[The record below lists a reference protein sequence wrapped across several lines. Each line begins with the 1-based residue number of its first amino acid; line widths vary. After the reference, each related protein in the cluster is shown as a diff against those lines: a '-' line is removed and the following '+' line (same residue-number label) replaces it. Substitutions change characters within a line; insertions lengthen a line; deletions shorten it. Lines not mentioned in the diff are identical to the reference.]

1 MTWGDAMK
9 RVLGAVT
16 VLAMIGVAVG
26 AAVPAAADEPDSPST
41 TIVDAL
47 SESAAKGATSPED
60 LSRATGLALSGPG
73 SLAVDDEGLISANVA
88 FAAAP
93 TAAQLAAVRRVAEID
108 RELRFVNAVTVS
120 VRAGDLRSL
129 EAISGVASVVPII
142 RPSVGSLQQAT
153 PATLPTVDPDTCRVF
168 PSDAVGPLHAD
179 IAARDFG
186 VDGTGQTVGI
196 LSDSFA
202 ASKTPPTTPQQ
213 DVALGVLPGPGNPCG
228 YTEPVE
234 VLADAAPGG
243 GDDEGRAMAQ
253 LVHGIA
259 PGARLMFHT
268 AFGGQLGMADGI
280 LALAEAGATV
290 IVDDISYT
298 DEPHYQRGLVSAAIE
313 QVRRQG
319 VAYYTSAGNWNAVG
333 KAGGPSA
340 GRPITSWETTAYRP
354 AACPAWVVVPAGVT
368 SYDCLDFGAPGASDP
383 TDTLFFGGATKV
395 TAVAGWSDPMYSI
408 QSQLQPQ
415 LYVDSPEGPQPV
427 GSGGF
432 FDSDAPMTFIG
443 TGSGPK
449 LQGRVELVVVRDTT
463 APIVPATPAV
473 WITFVD
479 GGSHLDWR
487 EHDASRDDVTV
498 GLSAS
503 GHGADGSAVS
513 VAAVNWRT
521 PTVPEDFT
529 APGGGLLYFQTVDP
543 ATRTPSPAYPQ
554 PIAAPGPQ
562 LAAVDGNRTSFFD
575 RPVAGETGYF
585 FFGTS
590 AAAPN
595 AAAVHAL
602 AAQYAPEAT
611 ETQILDTARATTASM
626 VNPYSD
632 YLTAQEVFGTGLI
645 DAAALLGALP
655 ARPVTGL
662 GATALSATSIAAE
675 WTAVQGAAGYRAE
688 LLAGS
693 DVVDTASLTSSQTA
707 VTFVDLLPETA
718 YSVRV
723 AAVNSASQAGS
734 AVTAAVTTPRTP
746 QPATPPATPAQSD
759 LGPAPAAALSIS
771 SSSVA
776 AGDAVTVSG
785 LPART
790 WVYGWLFSDPT
801 VLGWAWTGASGSA
814 SFTIPSSVPAGSHR
828 LAVRAADGTQLGW
841 VGLTVTT
848 AAAAPAPAAVTASL
862 ARTGLETD
870 MSPVVGGS
878 VALLVLGGV
887 LVAFGV
893 RRRAT
898 R

>member
-1 MTWGDAMK
+1 MK
-9 RVLGAVT
+9 RALCAVT

-26 AAVPAAADEPDSPST
+26 VAVPAAADEPDSPST

-88 FAAAP
+88 FGAAP
-93 TAAQLAAVRRVAEID
+93 TPAQLAAVRRVAEID
-108 RELRFVNAVTVS
+108 RELRFVNALTVS

-129 EAISGVASVVPII
+129 EAIPGVASVVPIV
-142 RPSVGSLQQAT
+142 RPSVGSLPQTT
-153 PATLPTVDPDTCRVF
+153 PATIPTADPDSCRAF
-168 PSDAVGPLHAD
+168 PSDAVGPLRAD
-179 IAARDFG
+179 IAAHDFG

-202 ASKTPPTTPQQ
+202 ASANPPTTPQQ
-213 DVALGVLPGPGNPCG
+213 DVTLGVLPGPGNPCG
-228 YTEPVE
+228 YTAPVE
-234 VLADAAPGG
+234 VLDDAEPGG
-243 GDDEGRAMAQ
+243 GSDEGRAMAQ

-259 PGARLMFHT
+259 PGAKLMFHT

-280 LALAEAGATV
+280 LALARAGATV

-298 DEPHYQRGLVSAAIE
+298 DEPHYQRGLISAAIE
-313 QVRRQG
+313 EVRRQG

-333 KAGGPSA
+333 KAGSPSA
-340 GRPITSWETTAYRP
+340 GKPITSWETTAYRP
-354 AACPAWVVVPAGVT
+354 TACPTWVVVPAGVT
-368 SYDCLDFGAPGASDP
+368 SYDCLDFGAAGASDP
-383 TDTLFFGGATKV
+383 TDTLFFGGETTV
-395 TAVAGWSDPMYSI
+395 TAVAGWSDPMYRI

-415 LYVDSPEGPQPV
+415 LYVDGPNGPQPV

-432 FDSDAPMTFIG
+432 YDSDTPVTFIG

-449 LQGRVELVVVRDTT
+449 LQGEVELVVVRDTT

-473 WITFVD
+473 WVSLVK
-479 GGSHLDWR
+479 GAPYLGWR
-487 EHDASRDDVTV
+487 EHDESHDDVTV

-521 PTVPEDFT
+521 PTAPEDFT

-575 RPVAGETGYF
+575 QPVAGETGYF

-602 AAQYAPEAT
+602 AAQYAPEMT
-611 ETQILDTARATTASM
+611 EKQVVDAAKATTASM
-626 VNPYSD
+626 ANPYAG
-632 YLTAQEVFGTGLI
+632 YLTGQEVFGTGLI
-645 DAAALLGALP
+645 DTAALLGALP
-655 ARPVTGL
+655 ARVVTGL
-662 GATALSATSIAAE
+662 GATALSATSVAAE
-675 WTAVQGAAGYRAE
+675 WTAAQGATGYRAE
-688 LLAGS
+688 LLAGA

-707 VTFVDLLPETA
+707 VTFFDLLPETA

-723 AAVNSASQAGS
+723 AAVNAASQAGS

-759 LGPAPAAALSIS
+759 LGPAPAPGLSIS
-771 SSSVA
+771 SSSAA

-790 WVYGWLFSDPT
+790 WVYGWLFSDPA

-814 SFTIPSSVPAGSHR
+814 TFTIPSSVPAGAHR

-841 VGLTVTT
+841 VALR
-848 AAAAPAPAAVTASL
+848 VTATETVPTPSAL
-862 ARTGLETD
+862 ARTGLESD
-870 MSPVVGGS
+870 LSPIAWGS
-878 VALLVLGGV
+878 GALLAVGAG
-887 LVAFGV
+887 LVAFGL
-893 RRRAT
+893 RRRTA